1 MELIKKY
8 FTGLPSEITDQFAA
22 LPELYAFWNERIN
35 VISRKDMEHFTER
48 HLLHSL
54 SIGRIYPWMPDTEV
68 LDVGTGGGFP
78 GIPLA
83 ILFPEVQFTLID
95 SIGKK
100 IRVVEEV
107 TKSLGLHNVRAQQV
121 RVESM
126 RTSYD
131 FVVSRAVTA
140 LPDFVALA
148 GQRVRRQGFNTMP
161 NGIIYLKG
169 GEFAEELKL
178 LRGWHHRTT
187 DLSDH
192 FDEPFFETKKVVLLS
207 RTPLS

>member
-8 FTGLPSEITDQFAA
+8 FTGLPSEIADKLAA
-22 LPELYAFWNERIN
+22 LPELYALWNERIN
-35 VISRKDMEHFTER
+35 VISRKDMEHFSER

-54 SIGRIYPWMPDTEV
+54 SIGLIYPFMPGTEV
-68 LDVGTGGGFP
+68 LDAGTGGGFP

-83 ILFPEVQFTLID
+83 ILFPEVQFTLVD

-100 IRVVEEV
+100 IRVVKEV
-107 TKSLGLHNVRAQQV
+107 CQALNLTNVTAEQV
-121 RVESM
+121 RVEAM
-126 RTSYD
+126 HTSFD

-140 LPDFVALA
+140 LPEFVALA
-148 GQRVRRQGFNTMP
+148 RARVRRQGFNTMP

-169 GEFAEELKL
+169 GDFGSELAELH
-178 LRGWHHRTT
+178 GWHHRITAL
-187 DLSDH
+187 DAF
-192 FDEPFFETKKVVLLS
+192 FDAEFFSTKKVVFLS

>member
-8 FTGLPSEITDQFAA
+8 FTGLPSEIADKFAA
-22 LPELYAFWNERIN
+22 LPELYSFWNERIN
-35 VISRKDMEHFTER
+35 VISRKDMDHFVER

-54 SIGRIYPWMPDTEV
+54 SIGLIYPFQPGTEV

-83 ILFPEVQFTLID
+83 IMFPEVQFTLVD

-100 IRVVEEV
+100 IRVVNEV
-107 TKSLGLHNVRAQQV
+107 CQALNLTNVKSEQV
-121 RVESM
+121 RVETMPS
-126 RTSYD
+126 SFD
-131 FVVSRAVTA
+131 FVVSRAVTS
-140 LPDFVALA
+140 LPGFVALA
-148 GQRVRRQGFNTMP
+148 GSRVRRQGFNNMP

-169 GEFAEELKL
+169 GDFGPELAELK
-178 LRGWHHRTT
+178 GWHHRVTAL
-187 DLSDH
+187 DAF
-192 FDEPFFETKKVVLLS
+192 FDAEFFSTKKIVLLS